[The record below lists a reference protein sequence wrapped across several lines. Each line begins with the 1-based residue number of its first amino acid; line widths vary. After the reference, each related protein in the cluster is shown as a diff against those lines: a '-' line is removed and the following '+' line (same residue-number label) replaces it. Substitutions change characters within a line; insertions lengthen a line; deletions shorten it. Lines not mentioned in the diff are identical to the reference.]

1 MVELELGF
9 SVWINCGDDD
19 DDDDGIRV
27 CSDCGKKLKLLWWV
41 SLVDIEVDDDGDD
54 DGDDDD
60 DGEEFCATFSSNLG
74 IQNRL
79 SVSTNLLLLESILR
93 WRACFCTLV
102 LQ

>member
-1 MVELELGF
+1 MESDEQRLELEVGF
-9 SVWINCGDDD
+9 SILVGCGDDDDGDVVFRVCSACRIELKLFWSTSVVDMEADDD
-19 DDDDGIRV
+19 DDDD
-27 CSDCGKKLKLLWWV
+27 
-41 SLVDIEVDDDGDD
+41 
-54 DGDDDD
+54 
-60 DGEEFCATFSSNLG
+60 EFCSTFSSNLG